1 MTTHAGPKHIHV
13 TEAASEITKNDR
25 FSFVLV
31 IVTFVVMFT
40 IGLLMK
46 QQSAAGTWPFSD
58 TESGIEAEY
67 PVGWLVEE
75 GTTYVARIRDPK
87 SRPFK
92 TQLMLTVVPAGG
104 QTAIRNVLDS
114 LTLQRSV
121 DLPAYRVIQ
130 VQEFDEGGFTVTQ
143 MDFVYVQTDPNPF
156 IERLPVVVRGIDRI
170 ILDGNRAI
178 IASYMADES
187 TFETQLTTFERF
199 VASLR
204 Y

>member
-1 MTTHAGPKHIHV
+1 MTVAAGPKHVHV

-31 IVTFVVMFT
+31 LFTFLIMIS
-40 IGLLMK
+40 IGMVIK
-46 QQSAAGTWPFSD
+46 QQSSLGTWPYVD
-58 TESGIEAEY
+58 TESGIEAQY

-87 SRPFK
+87 ARPFK
-92 TQLMLTVVPAGG
+92 TQFMLTVVPTGG

-121 DLPAYRVIQ
+121 DLPAYRVLQ
-130 VQEFDEGGFTVTQ
+130 VQEIQQEGLTVTQ

-156 IERLPVVVRGIDRI
+156 IERLPVVVRGIDRVI
-170 ILDGNRAI
+170 IDGNRAI
-178 IASYMADES
+178 IASYMADET
-187 TFETQLTTFERF
+187 TFESQLIVFERF
-199 VASLR
+199 VSSLR